1 MPGPKYL
8 NRLVIYYHPSS
19 SKDPLSDEKKRN
31 GDQIHAMLR
40 RDSINLSRTKVII
53 LLYVYL
59 LVQNMNP
66 YQLFFRFQDRLEIAT
81 QIPPDASQS

>member
-1 MPGPKYL
+1 MPGPKYS

-40 RDSINLSRTKVII
+40 RDSINLSRIKR
-53 LLYVYL
+53 YL

-66 YQLFFRFQDRLEIAT
+66 FRPSFRFQDRLEKAT
-81 QIPPDASQS
+81 QILPDASQS